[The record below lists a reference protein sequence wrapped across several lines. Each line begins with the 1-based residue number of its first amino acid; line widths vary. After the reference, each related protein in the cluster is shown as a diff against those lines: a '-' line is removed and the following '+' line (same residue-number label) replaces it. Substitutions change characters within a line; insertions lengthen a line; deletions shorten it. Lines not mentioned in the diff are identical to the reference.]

1 MDGNER
7 RIVGITMLG
16 HALVHTYELSVPI
29 LIPVWIDTFGV
40 TSSTIGLVV
49 GAGYALFGFG
59 SVPAGLLSDIYRSKP
74 LVVACFAGMSVAF
87 LAVSVA
93 PSLAVLA
100 LALLGWGLAA
110 SIYHP
115 AGLSLISRG
124 VDRRGTALG
133 YHGIAGNVGVALGP
147 LVTLLVLAVFD
158 WRVASAALALPGL
171 VAVALVLW
179 IDLEEGAIAGGARTA
194 RADGGADVGDPESL
208 SLATLATLTRR
219 TFSGLFVVV
228 FVVVIFEGL
237 FYRGALTFLPDMLG
251 GVSTFDPISLFGRT
265 LEPARYV
272 FVGLLIVG
280 IGGQYAGGWLS
291 DRIEPA
297 LGVALAFAALAG
309 IALLFI
315 PLATAGVVPLLVV
328 SALLGFVLFGEQPI
342 LQAAI
347 AEHSTTETRGA
358 SYGFMYAGVFGVGA
372 AGAAITGYL
381 LTYFDATA
389 LFWFLALIAG
399 LATAT
404 SLYLY
409 RRG

>member
-115 AGLSLISRG
+115 VGLSLISRG

-179 IDLEEGAIAGGARTA
+179 IDLDEGAIAGGARTA